1 MIERIEGFSAELD
14 PGEIARFWYR
24 RVLYHGDIEGGDAGT
39 VDRIASQIADLR
51 EIGSV
56 QSRDRHRV
64 GKTLALEKV
73 VVVLLRHVRGV
84 TGTAGTVQAVG
95 QRERVGVGKT
105 QWVAR
110 DKRSKRQPGGHA
122 EYAAELIPAA
132 SNLYE
137 TIALARV
144 RKGVETVDD
153 EILRDVEVRGTLET
167 GDVVREGSDERV
179 NVVRAAI
186 RRGGFIQCL

>member
-39 VDRIASQIADLR
+39 VDRISSQIADLR

-95 QRERVGVGKT
+95 QRERGGVGKNP
-105 QWVAR
+105 WGGR
-110 DKRSKRQPGGHA
+110 NKRRKRQPGGHRA
-122 EYAAELIPAA
+122 NAAGGRTAA
-132 SNLYE
+132 TSPYK
-137 TIALARV
+137 TY
-144 RKGVETVDD
+144 TPS
-153 EILRDVEVRGTLET
+153 T
-167 GDVVREGSDERV
+167 
-179 NVVRAAI
+179 
-186 RRGGFIQCL
+186 